1 MTTDLVKIYPNE
13 IKIKIPQIKIKNKE
27 IKIPGPYSG
36 HFNPVTILY
45 TKIQNNTILVMRLV
59 LDKLINFTD
68 INIIT
73 WQQHYN
79 SQQKIENPNKFK
91 NQESPPKQKT
101 FTLMIS
107 ICTKKFTFQR
117 KLKLHN

>member
-1 MTTDLVKIYPNE
+1 MKL
-13 IKIKIPQIKIKNKE
+13 KE

-36 HFNPVTILY
+36 YFNPVTILY

-73 WQQHYN
+73 WQQHHN
-79 SQQKIENPNKFK
+79 SQNWKSQQIQKSRIPIHKKKKLYSYDIYLYQKIH
-91 NQESPPKQKT
+91 
-101 FTLMIS
+101 I
-107 ICTKKFTFQR
+107 TKKIKIT
-117 KLKLHN
+117 

>member
-1 MTTDLVKIYPNE
+1 MKL
-13 IKIKIPQIKIKNKE
+13 KE

-36 HFNPVTILY
+36 YFNPVTILY

-73 WQQHYN
+73 WQQHHN
-79 SQQKIENPNKFK
+79 SQN
-91 NQESPPKQKT
+91 
-101 FTLMIS
+101 
-107 ICTKKFTFQR
+107 
-117 KLKLHN
+117 